1 MLPTCTVI
9 VPPAMKGD
17 LVYVSNLLSIASSDF
32 PQHKLQILAIDDGS
46 KDDTCIGCKKSKDKL
61 GDQITFSTT

>member
-9 VPPAMKGD
+9 VLPAMKGD
-17 LVYVSNLLSIASSDF
+17 LVYVSELLSIASSDF

-46 KDDTCIGCKKSKDKL
+46 KDDIVLDAKKQ
-61 GDQITFSTT
+61 G